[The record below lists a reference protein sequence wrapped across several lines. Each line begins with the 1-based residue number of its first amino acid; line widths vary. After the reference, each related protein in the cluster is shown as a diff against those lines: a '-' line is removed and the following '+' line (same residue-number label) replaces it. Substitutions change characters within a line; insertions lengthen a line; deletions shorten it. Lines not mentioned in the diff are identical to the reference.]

1 MPHGS
6 RGRRRGVHGGW
17 GASFRCVW
25 DVYSSTSAEKKLE
38 NTASGLSIGHF
49 FINTDMP
56 RTKRPHPYGPVTTQL
71 KPLQQRFIEVLMAH
85 PTVGQAEA
93 LKMAGHKGSY
103 DAVNKMA
110 YRLMHNPMVLEALKE
125 GAVAQLGGM
134 VPRVVKAL
142 SNIIDNPSDRNH
154 YKAIDGLLNRT
165 GFHEV
170 KEQKTTVTH
179 EVDTHDLIAKIRAMT
194 EKLGIA
200 SIDPDKLR
208 GLAPS
213 LDESSKLRLL
223 KPAPVVKNGD
233 TLVLTNE
240 DRNDPKL
247 IEVAEDTQ

>member
-6 RGRRRGVHGGW
+6 RDTRRGGAGGV
-17 GASFRCVW
+17 GANYGCVW
-25 DVYSSTSAEKKLE
+25 EIYSSTSAEKKKKTRPLV
-38 NTASGLSIGHF
+38 SRLDIL
-49 FINTDMP
+49 INTDMP

-71 KPLQQRFIEVLMAH
+71 KPLQQRFVEVLMAH

-134 VPRVVKAL
+134 VPRVVQAL

-200 SIDPDKLR
+200 LIDPDKLR

-223 KPAPVVKNGD
+223 KPAPVGKNRD

-247 IEVAEDTQ
+247 IEAAEDTQ